1 MAIDLGAG
9 QEEGFSA
16 INATPLVDVMLVLLI
31 VFLIAIP
38 TIVSSKAV
46 KLPAYASHEHHAR
59 GTHILSIHADGRV
72 YVDDLEVV
80 AASLQAALSQLPA
93 RDQVILEIHADRRVP
108 LDRVRS
114 VMESARLAGVSQ
126 ILFALQPGG
135 A

>member
-9 QEEGFSA
+9 HEEGFSA

-38 TIVSSKAV
+38 SIVSSKAV

-59 GTHILSIHADGRV
+59 GTHILSIDAEDRF
-72 YVDDLEVV
+72 YLDDLEV
-80 AASLQAALSQLPA
+80 ASAGLPAALSHLPA
-93 RDQVILEIHADRRVP
+93 RDQAILEIHADRRVP

-114 VMESARLAGVSQ
+114 AMDSARQAGVSQ